1 VKKQLWWI
9 VLVPLLA
16 LCGAGGWLSWARS
29 GPTARG
35 PKQDPVVLLNRQHD
49 NIGEHAADYYTRAYG
64 ILREAKDEFWDAL
77 DPWWAD
83 DVPLSAEL
91 MEWVEKKTDCVAN
104 VRQGSRCEDCRFTL
118 QRSANGDVLQPELTE
133 IKTLVRFFRLR
144 ARIAAE
150 RRDLIGFIDALR
162 TMDGLA
168 RDVCAQPL
176 LISDLVGIG
185 CLWSAQEIVALPYTW
200 PELSSADRQ
209 VYAHSIL
216 PLFEAPPGLEKAL
229 KEDFNELC
237 WIYEMKRPRSFNSRL
252 VFPSE
257 RIFGELDQALQP
269 VRGHFELPVEE
280 QMQRLGQLEK
290 RLEAWSSGRRA
301 KPVAEAGRLL
311 VSIALVTWP
320 KAIQQRGWLI
330 TFQRGNRTVAAIF
343 AHADAVGQ
351 FPASLDDAI
360 GDFVIDPFTS
370 KPFIYRTTGD
380 GFTLYSA
387 GHDGDDDGGMHH
399 PRFGEQHATTG
410 EALPPDGDYVFW
422 PLPEPQD
429 GR

>member
-1 VKKQLWWI
+1 MKKQLWWI

-16 LCGAGGWLSWARS
+16 LCGAGAWLAWARS
-29 GPTARG
+29 GPRVKG
-35 PKQDPVVLLNRQHD
+35 PSQDPIVLLNRAHD
-49 NIGEHAADYYTRAYG
+49 DIGENAADYYARAYESLSKG
-64 ILREAKDEFWDAL
+64 KDEFWDVL
-77 DPWWAD
+77 DPWWPTD
-83 DVPLSAEL
+83 IPISTEL
-91 MEWVEKKTDCVAN
+91 IEWVEDHHECVAS
-104 VRQGSRCEDCRFTL
+104 VQEGLRCDECWFTL
-118 QRSANGDVLQPELTE
+118 RRSANAGVLQPELTE
-133 IKTLVRFFRLR
+133 IRRLVQFFRLR

-168 RDVCAQPL
+168 RDVYAQPL
-176 LISDLVGIG
+176 LMSDLVGIG

-209 VYAHSIL
+209 VYARSVF
-216 PLFEAPPGLEKAL
+216 PLFEAPPDLERAL

-237 WIYEMKRPRSFNSRL
+237 WIHEMKRPRSFYSRL

-280 QMQRLGQLEK
+280 QMQRLGQLEE

-320 KAIQQRGWLI
+320 GAIQQRGWLI
-330 TFQRGNRTVAAIF
+330 TFQRGNRTLAAIF

-360 GDFVIDPFTS
+360 GDFVIDPFTG
-370 KPFIYRTTGD
+370 KPFIYRTTDD

-422 PLPEPQD
+422 PVQRKAE
-429 GR
+429 

>member
-1 VKKQLWWI
+1 
-9 VLVPLLA
+9 
-16 LCGAGGWLSWARS
+16 
-29 GPTARG
+29 
-35 PKQDPVVLLNRQHD
+35 LLNRQHD